1 MHIGCA
7 AAEMSEIRDS
17 VTSLRSSLEA
27 IKQNVDA
34 SRSSILTLNLREARD
49 RLSRRIQEVSPATAA
64 SPDPSMCAAT
74 REARVLLSEVDAEFF

>member
-1 MHIGCA
+1 
-7 AAEMSEIRDS
+7 MSEIRDS
-17 VTSLRSSLEA
+17 VSALRSTLQE
-27 IKQNVDA
+27 IKQNTEA

-64 SPDPSMCAAT
+64 AQDPSLAAAT